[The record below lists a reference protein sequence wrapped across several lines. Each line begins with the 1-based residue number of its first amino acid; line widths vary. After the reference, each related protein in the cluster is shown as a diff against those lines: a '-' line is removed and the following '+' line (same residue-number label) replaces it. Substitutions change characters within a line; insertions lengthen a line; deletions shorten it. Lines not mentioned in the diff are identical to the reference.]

1 MKIQAGQFISSL
13 MRTLGQKTRLAII
26 VIAFSNVQCFSANA
40 IELNV
45 NAGSLLKQAEE
56 GIKVPQPP
64 DTNKVQKAAPIP
76 DTSST
81 DLKIQVSGFRFV
93 GNTLLTSEQLSNV
106 LSNFTNRMLSL
117 AELKQ
122 AAEAVATA
130 YREAGWTVRA
140 FLPKQEV
147 DNEIITIQIIEAV
160 FGGATLQ
167 GTNPN
172 RIEANRLLQMAE
184 ANLIK
189 GKPLHAKKIDRAL
202 LLMDDLPGIQV
213 TGNLIEGSHDGETD
227 IAITVI
233 DEDLVTGNATTDNQG
248 SPSTGI
254 NRLSSNISINSPARI
269 GDSLVINALKTNGVE
284 YERISYS
291 LPAGFDGWRLG
302 AHASTLKYQVIAQEF
317 AALNPY
323 GTATTAGVDVNY
335 PLLRSQLQ
343 NVNLSINYDDKKF
356 SNTSNSVATT
366 YDIKAYNFSIN
377 ATQTDDWRGGGS
389 TIANI
394 GITTGNKS
402 TESTFSK
409 LNISLSRLQN
419 LSADLSFYASLNTQL
434 SNKNL
439 DSSEKIYLG
448 GATSVRAYPSSEA
461 GGSEGGTLTFE
472 IRKRIAEKKTVTG
485 FYDYGWA
492 RANHDNNITSPANPN
507 NYSLRGYGFSLNWQA
522 ARNIDLKT
530 TLSRRLGENP
540 VAQSNGMDSDGT
552 KKITRIWLS
561 AGVAF

>member
-1 MKIQAGQFISSL
+1 

-26 VIAFSNVQCFSANA
+26 VIALSNVQCFSANA

-93 GNTLLTSEQLSNV
+93 GNTLLTTEQLSNV

-213 TGNLIEGSHDGETD
+213 TGN
-227 IAITVI
+227 
-233 DEDLVTGNATTDNQG
+233 
-248 SPSTGI
+248 
-254 NRLSSNISINSPARI
+254 
-269 GDSLVINALKTNGVE
+269 
-284 YERISYS
+284 
-291 LPAGFDGWRLG
+291 
-302 AHASTLKYQVIAQEF
+302 
-317 AALNPY
+317 
-323 GTATTAGVDVNY
+323 
-335 PLLRSQLQ
+335 
-343 NVNLSINYDDKKF
+343 
-356 SNTSNSVATT
+356 
-366 YDIKAYNFSIN
+366 
-377 ATQTDDWRGGGS
+377 
-389 TIANI
+389 
-394 GITTGNKS
+394 
-402 TESTFSK
+402 
-409 LNISLSRLQN
+409 
-419 LSADLSFYASLNTQL
+419 
-434 SNKNL
+434 
-439 DSSEKIYLG
+439 
-448 GATSVRAYPSSEA
+448 
-461 GGSEGGTLTFE
+461 
-472 IRKRIAEKKTVTG
+472 
-485 FYDYGWA
+485 
-492 RANHDNNITSPANPN
+492 
-507 NYSLRGYGFSLNWQA
+507 
-522 ARNIDLKT
+522 
-530 TLSRRLGENP
+530 
-540 VAQSNGMDSDGT
+540 
-552 KKITRIWLS
+552 
-561 AGVAF
+561 